1 MGRENKNQKAMI
13 RMSCTDCDAVL
24 EIDDAF
30 AGGVCRCK
38 HCGTIQTVPKEM
50 TRAATPMAAG
60 VKGVKAAEE
69 KPKALVHQTTVATV
83 AGALDELAHV
93 VASSGL
99 AGAHHVHREA
109 HRGSAKGNGR
119 KIVVLMGVGAVV
131 LVLLGAAV
139 TYWVMRSGRGNGGGQ
154 QNGAAEVVGK
164 AAEPK
169 KVVSG
174 VAAVKGPSFMG
185 VALKGPSVVYVLDRG
200 QGTVETFDSMKAAAI
215 SSAASL
221 GVERQFAVIF
231 WETDKIIAWPG
242 EGLRAATERNVNECR
257 GAVTD
262 VYCLGQ
268 SKVGPALEKAIA
280 QNPAEIVLATGKGGL
295 DEQFVNAVM
304 AARKSGSVKIH
315 TFCLGDGGSV
325 EAMKAVAT
333 KTGGEFRAI
342 GTGKLREFVE

>member
-1 MGRENKNQKAMI
+1 MI
-13 RMSCTDCDAVL
+13 RISCTDCDAVL

-38 HCGTIQTVPKEM
+38 HCGTIQTVPKELK
-50 TRAATPMAAG
+50 RAATPMAAG

-69 KPKALVHQTTVATV
+69 KPKALVHQATG

-99 AGAHHVHREA
+99 AGAHHVQREA
-109 HRGSAKGNGR
+109 HRAEARGNNR
-119 KIVVLMGVGAVV
+119 KRMVLMGVGAVV

-139 TYWVMRSGRGNGGGQ
+139 TYWVMRSGRATGGGQ

-164 AAEPK
+164 VAEPK
-169 KVVSG
+169 KVGSG

-200 QGTVETFDSMKAAAI
+200 QGTVETFDSMKAAVI
-215 SSAASL
+215 NSAASL
-221 GVERQFAVIF
+221 GVERKFAVIF
-231 WETDKIIAWPG
+231 WETDTIIAWPG
-242 EGLRAATERNVNECR
+242 EGLRAATEQNVNECR

-315 TFCLGDGGSV
+315 TFCLGNGGSV

-342 GTGKLREFVE
+342 GTGELREFVE